1 MNFKLGELCFE
12 NELISM
18 SRAWDK
24 EKYEP
29 STWPCSPWVLPQL
42 ARCLGGHRFESC
54 RGLRFFLCPT
64 LVTCWLFSHKSLK
77 RLELVSRF
85 FSDVLWDRK
94 VPNLRSL
101 HRRNRFYLFH
111 LDDCARPHRPALSRL
126 IIIIIVWDN
135 STVDGD
141 CDVDIDA

>member
-1 MNFKLGELCFE
+1 MALLS
-12 NELISM
+12 LS
-18 SRAWDK
+18 SSA
-24 EKYEP
+24 
-29 STWPCSPWVLPQL
+29 
-42 ARCLGGHRFESC
+42 ARPVFRRSSVRILSGTQIFSLSHARDM
-54 RGLRFFLCPT
+54 LT
-64 LVTCWLFSHKSLK
+64 FSHKSLK
-77 RLELVSRF
+77 RLELVSPF